1 MAELP
6 PPPPPPPP
14 SAPPVPPPPPPPPLS
29 SPPPPPPLSGP
40 PPPPPP
46 PFAPQAPPPPP
57 PPFAP
62 QAPPPPP
69 PLPLSGPPP
78 PPPPPPLFGPPAPP
92 PPPLAPALGGKPLTR
107 GSRASSRMR
116 SFNWEAI
123 PQATVLGK
131 HNIWTAEKKK
141 EYELD
146 TQRMEELFSQR
157 EQAGGVSRGSVR
169 RNRGA
174 PSSGQAAEV
183 VAILNPK
190 KSMNIGIFLKQLKRS
205 VSEMIEDIFKGRT
218 GAFGS
223 GKLEELFKLLPDTG
237 EVRQLLAFKGDCSG
251 LTEADQFMVQLVKV
265 PSYEERLKCLVV
277 KDEFPHFMEEVNHS
291 IAIMTAAG
299 EDWELHELCEFFF
312 FFFFFFFFCFCTCMS
327 TGRPLQCGVSA
338 QVACCALA
346 CPELTRAMFCPSAS
360 RQGGYAGSAVGFR
373 MTSLL
378 KLADTKANK
387 PGMNLMHYVVMQAQK
402 SDPALLQF
410 PDLLPHVGDAARIHK
425 QEIELEFQKKVREV
439 QEVRNAADKQ
449 ADLATQMKDFFKHAE
464 SGIAKTEDSF
474 KRLNEITASVADY
487 FCEDPGEFKLD
498 ECCLIFH
505 SFCERFRRALQPSE
519 NFKVVFNIFP
529 QENMERE
536 MAEVRRRQRE
546 RLESAS
552 KRRSIATC
560 SARDKDMEGVALETV
575 LQKFLT
581 APGSSRRSRTP
592 SPTAMGLRL
601 AEITSQDNCLSK
613 ASKKPS
619 NAITMSQNSSD
630 KENVE
635 DSMEVTSKKP
645 ETKISSP
652 SWKKAGN
659 SPAPSQRVSVAANED
674 EESQTTAEEAQ
685 KLREV
690 SQKVLRYQSSRGSM
704 SSGEYLSPLT
714 SPCKR
719 TFQDRERLL
728 SVSTGGDAPKP
739 NISPLILLEI
749 STDKLNRRHTIAL
762 PTKASLGSEH
772 EEDLFVPGEPADRSP
787 SGDQVLPLGNIV
799 RMKSVDS
806 CLSPVNPGATSELV
820 MDVSNGVAVGAWS
833 GPGTPAQSGTPAHMG
848 TPAQAST
855 RAQSGMPAQASTPAQ
870 TGTLTQ
876 SGMPAQAS
884 TPAQTGTLT
893 QSGMPAQAST
903 PAQTGTLTQSGMPAQ
918 ASTAE
923 VKTKPE
929 ESWPDSRRGNTSQ
942 SSQSRELSRFL
953 SFFKRLGE
961 KGRSSSKETESSSVD
976 P

>member
-1 MAELP
+1 
-6 PPPPPPPP
+6 
-14 SAPPVPPPPPPPPLS
+14 
-29 SPPPPPPLSGP
+29 
-40 PPPPPP
+40 
-46 PFAPQAPPPPP
+46 
-57 PPFAP
+57 
-62 QAPPPPP
+62 
-69 PLPLSGPPP
+69 PPP

-299 EDWELHELCEFFF
+299 EELLDCADLHSIIRLVLK
-312 FFFFFFFFCFCTCMS
+312 
-327 TGRPLQCGVSA
+327 TGNYMNS
-338 QVACCALA
+338 
-346 CPELTRAMFCPSAS
+346 
-360 RQGGYAGSAVGFR
+360 GGYAGSAVGFR

-505 SFCERFRRALQPSE
+505 SFCERFRRALQE
-519 NFKVVFNIFP
+519 NT
-529 QENMERE
+529 ERE

-772 EEDLFVPGEPADRSP
+772 EEDLFVPGEPADRRP

-806 CLSPVNPGATSELV
+806 CLSPMNPEATSELV

-855 RAQSGMPAQASTPAQ
+855 QA
-870 TGTLTQ
+870 Q

-923 VKTKPE
+923 VKAKPE
-929 ESWPDSRRGNTSQ
+929 ESWPDSRRGNTSR